1 MLVMFEDA
9 QFSGTFKPYT
19 ICKYR
24 YIHTHCFELFHIDS
38 YYIVLYCMDLQ
49 ILYIYMYVC
58 MYVRTYVCMYVCM
71 YMCAIILC
79 FGIFQCWISSLLL
92 YIIEI
97 YCISHS
103 LIIKYTLHMSIHIYI
118 YVHVYIYIQYV
129 YTQTY
134 ICIIQPMDIYI
145 YIGAWICVYVHILVI
160 STFPRLR
167 WTGRSWAFIGLWRP
181 LAVQEKPWQVES
193 FWWDSNGWLVVWN
206 MFIFHNIWDNPS
218 YWLIYF
224 KMVKTTNQMGF

>member
-9 QFSGTFKPYT
+9 QFSVTFKPYT

-38 YYIVLYCMDLQ
+38 YYILLYCMDLQ
-49 ILYIYMYVC
+49 ILYIYVC
-58 MYVRTYVCMYVCM
+58 TYVRTYVCM

-118 YVHVYIYIQYV
+118 YIYIYVHVYIYIQYV

-145 YIGAWICVYVHILVI
+145 YIYRCMNMCICTHPSHFHLPTPQVDWEKLGFHRPAEAAGRPRKTMAGWIIL
-160 STFPRLR
+160 
-167 WTGRSWAFIGLWRP
+167 
-181 LAVQEKPWQVES
+181 
-193 FWWDSNGWLVVWN
+193 
-206 MFIFHNIWDNPS
+206 
-218 YWLIYF
+218 
-224 KMVKTTNQMGF
+224 MGF